1 MGLWG
6 MLMKKFTLWVLLII
20 SVIMLAACSS
30 GTTKTPA
37 YTVMPD
43 STDLVVDKVLLASGY
58 SALRFFPQLTQVQN
72 QYAVEQSA
80 KLNAYRAL
88 AKQIYREQLFE
99 DRVVADQVIKDEAYR
114 IYLDLFLREARV
126 VESRSIADQYKIALE
141 LTLTPRF
148 YQCFSATVAVVSQC
162 LQEDNKIPFTRIG
175 YNKAPMSTVNL
186 ACLDC
191 GDQLSIA
198 GFSKEKHMLD
208 RALLSAGLYD
218 AEWTVNMGI
227 KIMLR
232 YFYLSEFV
240 FD

>member
-1 MGLWG
+1 
-6 MLMKKFTLWVLLII
+6 MKKFTLRVLLSI
-20 SVIMLAACSS
+20 SVIILAACSS
-30 GTTKTPA
+30 TTKTLD
-37 YTVMPD
+37 YTLMPD
-43 STDLVVDKVLLASGY
+43 SADFVADKVLLASGY
-58 SALRFFPQLTQVQN
+58 SVLRFFPQLTPVQN
-72 QYAVEQSA
+72 QYAIEQSA

-88 AKQIYREQLFE
+88 AKQIYTEQLFE
-99 DRVVADQVIKDEAYR
+99 GRVVADQVMKDEVYR

-126 VESRSIADQYKIALE
+126 VESRVIADQHKILLE

-148 YQCFSATVAVVSQC
+148 YQCFSATATVVSQC

-175 YNKAPMSTVNL
+175 YNKAPISTVNL

-191 GDQLSIA
+191 ADQLSVA
-198 GFSKEKHMLD
+198 GFSKEKHALD

-218 AEWTVNMGI
+218 AEWTVNMGV

-232 YFYLSEFV
+232 YFYLSGFV